1 MLHTVQHLC
10 FTNKLKLK
18 KEIIKLFKKKKK
30 KKFKLS
36 YNKNNSTRL
45 QLQVIYGY
53 KNKRGHLTPI
63 HSVLVFHITSGIYIY
78 YI

>member
-18 KEIIKLFKKKKK
+18 
-30 KKFKLS
+30 KLS